1 MRVLVIGGAGYVARL
16 VLPHLVAAH
25 DVRVLDPR
33 PPSLPVDH
41 VAGDATDP
49 AVLATA
55 VDGMDAVVH
64 CAMGRGAWDTMRGAL
79 DAFDVNVKS
88 VHLALL
94 VAHAAG
100 VPHAVHVSS
109 MSVYRDLTGRR
120 LDESTPADAT
130 DLYGLTKRF
139 GEEVCRAAVAELG
152 MSVNVLR
159 LAWPTLD
166 DTWPAWGYDD
176 EPGIWRTPDGTR
188 IHATAASDVAA
199 ALLAALAFRDG
210 YQVFTITGDT
220 SARLW
225 STERARRLL
234 GWAPRFSEQ
243 RADGVDD

>member
-1 MRVLVIGGAGYVARL
+1 MRVLVIGGAGYVGGL
-16 VLPHLVAAH
+16 VLPHLAARH
-25 DVRVLDPR
+25 EVRVLDLK
-33 PPSLPVDH
+33 PPTGAVEYVH
-41 VAGDATDP
+41 GDATEP
-49 AVLATA
+49 ACLAGA
-55 VDGMDAVVH
+55 VDGMDTVVH
-64 CAMGRGAWDTMRGAL
+64 CAMGRGVGDTTRGVL

-94 VAHAAG
+94 AAHAAG

-139 GEEVCRAAVAELG
+139 GEEVCRAAVAEWG

-166 DTWPAWGYDD
+166 DTWPSWGYDD
-176 EPGIWRTPDGTR
+176 EPGVRRTPDGTR

-234 GWAPRFSEQ
+234 GWAPQFSEQ